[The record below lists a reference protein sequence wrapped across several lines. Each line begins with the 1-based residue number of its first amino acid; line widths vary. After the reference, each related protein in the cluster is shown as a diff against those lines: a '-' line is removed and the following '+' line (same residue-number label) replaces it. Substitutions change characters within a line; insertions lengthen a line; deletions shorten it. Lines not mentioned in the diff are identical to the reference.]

1 MQIAEIKA
9 LTTEGPSAS
18 LRAGSKEHRGA
29 PGRAYVSEERYCN
42 RVIFMRWSN
51 EHRPFSRAGIPGSPP
66 QAYELFLLVFFFH
79 YKVIGDREYAG
90 NAVDLHAGDL
100 LIHLAGDY
108 AFERDVPVFDDDVN
122 GGNSTQLVLA

>member
-1 MQIAEIKA
+1 MQKSKSEPRRAQ
-9 LTTEGPSAS
+9 
-18 LRAGSKEHRGA
+18 LRSGQAPRNTGEHRG
-29 PGRAYVSEERYCN
+29 GRMVREERYCN

-51 EHRPFSRAGIPGSPP
+51 ERRPFSRVGIPGSPP
-66 QAYELFLLVFFFH
+66 QAYELLLLVFFFH
-79 YKVIGDREYAG
+79 YKVIGDREHAG

>member
-1 MQIAEIKA
+1 VQIAEIKT
-9 LTTEGPSAS
+9 LTTEGPAS
-18 LRAGSKEHRGA
+18 LRAGSEEHRG
-29 PGRAYVSEERYCN
+29 GRMVSEERYCN

-51 EHRPFSRAGIPGSPP
+51 ERRPFSRAGIPGSPP
-66 QAYELFLLVFFFH
+66 QAYELLLLVFFFH

-90 NAVDLHAGDL
+90 NAVDLYAGDL

-122 GGNSTQLVLA
+122 GGNGAQLVLA